1 MEGLLFL
8 TWEDLEVIH
17 HDQLQRYGGQEGFV
31 DEQVVRSALARA
43 QFTAQYN
50 ADADLADLAAEY
62 LFGLATTQGYLDGN
76 KRTGLA
82 AASVFLRKNGWQM
95 TITDELM
102 YVLAMG
108 VATNTVDKERL
119 ARIIRDHAEGVA

>member
-1 MEGLLFL
+1 M
-8 TWEDLEVIH
+8 
-17 HDQLQRYGGQEGFV
+17 
-31 DEQVVRSALARA
+31 RSALARA

-62 LFGLATTQGYLDGN
+62 LYGLATTQGYLDGN
-76 KRTGLA
+76 KRTALA
-82 AASVFLRKNGWQM
+82 AASVFLRINGWQM

-108 VATNTVDKERL
+108 VATTTVDKERL
-119 ARIIRDHAEGVA
+119 ARILRDHMKEVT